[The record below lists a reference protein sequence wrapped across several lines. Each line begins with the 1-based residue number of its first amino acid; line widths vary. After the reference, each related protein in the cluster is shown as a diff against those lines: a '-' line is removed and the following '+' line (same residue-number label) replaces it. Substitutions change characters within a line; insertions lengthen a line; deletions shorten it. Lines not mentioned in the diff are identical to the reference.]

1 VRRAL
6 DHARSSDGQVVV
18 LVVALLV
25 VFFGIAAL
33 VIDGGRWFQTHRH
46 LQTAADA
53 AALAGVQ
60 ALPSDPSGATSIAS
74 TYAQNNFSGVTAS
87 VSIPPSSPLPS
98 SCSASPPYNCIRV
111 QTSKSVPG
119 TFAKFFAALR
129 GATFGDRNE
138 NARATAAV
146 TVPSMMKA
154 VAPVAVKNTIAC
166 QVDSCFNTTKTVSF
180 DESNVA
186 SSTIGLI
193 DLTCH
198 STVSTACPWNA
209 GVGAQEL
216 KGWIESGYPDA
227 LPSNQWYGVKTGQ
240 NIGPI
245 KQGFT
250 DTLGQPLYFPVF
262 DQTASAGPVWYFHII
277 GWSLFVVDSVDSWSP
292 SNKQLTG
299 HFIKF
304 TTSDLPAGLPPTSS
318 NDFGVHILSLV
329 E

>member
-1 VRRAL
+1 MTRL
-6 DHARSSDGQVVV
+6 FARTRSDDGQVIVF
-18 LVVALLV
+18 VVALFMVL
-25 VFFGIAAL
+25 FGIAAL

-60 ALPSDPSGATSIAS
+60 ALPSDPGGAASIAN

-87 VSIPPSSPLPS
+87 VSVPPGSPLPS

-111 QTSKSVPG
+111 VTSKSVPG

-146 TVPSMMKA
+146 TVPQNMKN
-154 VAPVAVKNTIAC
+154 VAPIAVKNTVAC
-166 QVDSCFNTTKTVSF
+166 TVPSCYGTTKTVNF
-180 DESNVA
+180 DESAVA

-193 DLTCH
+193 NLTCH
-198 STVSTACPWNA
+198 NTALPACANNNN
-209 GVGAQEL
+209 VGAQDL
-216 KGWIESGYPDA
+216 HDWIINGFADA
-227 LPSNQWYGVKTGQ
+227 LPSGQWYGVKTGQ
-240 NIGPI
+240 NVGPI
-245 KQGFT
+245 KQGL
-250 DTLGQPLYFPVF
+250 DARLGVPLYFPVF
-262 DQTASAGPVWYFHII
+262 DTTSSIGSTWYFHII
-277 GWSLFVVDSVDSWSP
+277 GWSAFVIDQVVSWSP
-292 SNKQLTG
+292 SNKTLKG
-299 HFIKF
+299 HFVTF

>member
-1 VRRAL
+1 MTHRFDRVRAEN
-6 DHARSSDGQVVV
+6 GQVIV
-18 LVVALLV
+18 LVVALFLV
-25 VFFGIAAL
+25 LFGIAAL

-60 ALPSDPSGATSIAS
+60 ALPSDPAGASSAAS
-74 TYAQNNFSGVTAS
+74 TYAQNNFSGATAS
-87 VSIPPSSPLPS
+87 ISIPPGSPLPS
-98 SCSASPPYNCIRV
+98 VCNSGAPYNCIRV
-111 QTSKSVPG
+111 TTSTTVPG
-119 TFAKFFAALR
+119 TFAKFFARLR
-129 GATFGDRNE
+129 GYVFGDRNE
-138 NARATAAV
+138 SARATAAV
-146 TVPSMMKA
+146 TVPANMKA
-154 VAPVAVKNTIAC
+154 VAPIAVKNTVAC

-209 GVGAQEL
+209 GVGASEL

-240 NIGPI
+240 NVGPI

-250 DTLGQPLYFPVF
+250 DKLGQPLYFPVF
-262 DQTASAGPVWYFHII
+262 DQTANAGPVWYFHII
-277 GWSLFVVDSVDSWSP
+277 GWSLFVIDQVVSWTP
-292 SNKQLTG
+292 SNKTLQG

-304 TTSDLPAGLPPTSS
+304 TTSDLPAGLPPSSS